1 MIQTVIRD
9 FQSIEEAKITIKGV
23 TLIVGESNQ
32 GKSACLRALQA
43 ACTNRFKAGQVK
55 HGKDYAVIR
64 IKTEE
69 SPDILTVARSWS
81 GGSPNIQ
88 LGDRRFSKLG
98 RTLPKEVSDF
108 LNLGFVDLNGE
119 TYSCNFHPQFQ
130 KPMLLE
136 YSQQKVMEILSA
148 STALDDLKET
158 KEELMSVRAKNKG
171 AISAVEGI
179 ILDTRSK
186 LDTAKTK
193 AETFIPVFDEFDI
206 KFTNL
211 EALETQLS
219 NLKALETQLS
229 NLEAV
234 IDKSKELMKLDN
246 ELDKVKL
253 IQSLQ
258 TDTDLLVKKKSI
270 LEAIVTR
277 YNPDLEERLKT
288 VLLLESLDKS
298 LNVVICQEAKQ
309 VVKERTL
316 SEIVLRED
324 KLKSYNNK
332 RLQLDQLETNL
343 KGLNILISSEKSLVK
358 VVEEHECPICGNKV
372 NFQ

>member
-69 SPDILTVARSWS
+69 SPDILTVARAWS

-88 LGDRRFSKLG
+88 LGGRKFSKLG

-148 STALDDLKET
+148 STALDDLKDT

-179 ILDTRSK
+179 IIDTRNK
-186 LDTAKTK
+186 LGIAKTK

-211 EALETQLS
+211 EALE
-219 NLKALETQLS
+219 AQLS
-229 NLEAV
+229 NLEAL
-234 IDKSKELMKLDN
+234 INKAKELTVLDN
-246 ELDKVKL
+246 ELNKIKSL
-253 IQSLQ
+253 QTLQ
-258 TDTDLLVKKKSI
+258 TDTDRLMKKYAI
-270 LEAIVTR
+270 LDTIIIR
-277 YNPDLEERLKT
+277 YNSDLEEKLKT
-288 VLLLESLDKS
+288 LSLLESLGKS
-298 LNVVICQEAKQ
+298 LNTVICQEANL

-324 KLKSYNNK
+324 KLKSYNHK

-343 KGLNILISSEKSLVK
+343 KGLDILISSESSLVK